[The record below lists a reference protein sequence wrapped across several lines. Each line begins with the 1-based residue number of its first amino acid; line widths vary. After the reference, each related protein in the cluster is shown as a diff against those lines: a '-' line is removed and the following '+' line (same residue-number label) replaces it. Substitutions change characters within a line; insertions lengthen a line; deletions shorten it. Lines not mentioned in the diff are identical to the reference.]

1 MITNNTSAGEQP
13 PLWHR
18 LQRRWH
24 HRHERTERLR
34 DPDWQAATDLAC
46 HPGGEDDPEDRRCH
60 LTVRVLTER
69 RNGWLCWICVGGI
82 ADVF

>member
-1 MITNNTSAGEQP
+1 MMLLFLFAITLGDMITNNTSAGEQP

-46 HPGGEDDPEDRRCH
+46 HPGGEDDPED
-60 LTVRVLTER
+60 
-69 RNGWLCWICVGGI
+69 
-82 ADVF
+82 